1 MAPSRPSAR
10 MIDPVAA
17 ASLDNWSAIF
27 ALVVVNRAAGEA
39 SKSLVMLVQGYDQLA
54 VGQLAAADQPLGE
67 RIAEPS
73 RLLTVGS
80 VKPFKGFTNLL
91 CCLR

>member
-39 SKSLVMLVQGYDQLA
+39 SKSLATLAQANDQLA
-54 VGQLAAADQPLGE
+54 ADGQPRGE
-67 RIAEPS
+67 RLAELS
-73 RLLTVGS
+73 QLLTVGS
-80 VKPFKGFTNLL
+80 VKPFKGFTSLL
-91 CCLR
+91 RCLR